1 MIKPS
6 DLIALFQYAL
16 DNHWGYIWGAYGQ
29 TWTAAKQKAAT
40 REMTVKYGSK
50 WIGHRVADC
59 SGLVYWAIK
68 LLGGTTYHGSHTMF
82 TRWTTAR
89 GDLKN
94 GKRTDGGVLLPGTA
108 VFKKQKASSGQKSY
122 NGYNYHHVGL
132 YIGNGTVI
140 EAKGTINGVVT
151 SKVES
156 WHAWGELKGVDYSGG
171 ENSESSGTGVSG
183 APVQPSTADNA
194 TVSPTRL
201 LKRTS
206 PMQRGDDVK
215 ALQEQLTT
223 LGFACGKIDGIFG
236 DKTKAAVI
244 AFQTASGV
252 TVDGIVGPVTS
263 MKLAEKLSA
272 IATTFGIQSA
282 GANN

>member
-16 DNHWGYIWGAYGQ
+16 DNHFGYIWGAYGQ
-29 TWTAAKQKAAT
+29 LWTAAKQKAAT
-40 REMTVKYGSK
+40 REMTVKYGSR
-50 WIGHRVADC
+50 WIGHRVVDC
-59 SGLVYWAIK
+59 SGLFYWAFK
-68 LLGGTTYHGSHTMF
+68 QLGSYIFHGSHTQYVSY
-82 TRWTTAR
+82 TSAR

-94 GKRTDGGVLLPGTA
+94 GKRTDGQLLKPGTA
-108 VFKKQKASSGQKSY
+108 VFKKKIATSGQKSF

-156 WHAWGELKGVDYSGG
+156 WHAWGELKGVDYKA
-171 ENSESSGTGVSG
+171 ESSGTAVSG
-183 APVQPSTADNA
+183 APVQGTDSTADITA
-194 TVSPTRL
+194 GTVTTSPVRL

-215 ALQEQLTT
+215 ALQEQLTA

-244 AFQTASGV
+244 AFQTAVGV
-252 TVDGIVGPVTS
+252 TVDGIVGPVTRGA
-263 MKLAEKLSA
+263 LTAAL
-272 IATTFGIQSA
+272 SA
-282 GANN
+282 GAIKTE